1 MGLWLRLSAF
11 HSNCFLVSPGSC
23 SIIFLWR
30 KKKNTTQHKKLGR
43 LSKVRYVTHL
53 AQYPAPPGDFY
64 IVSYWVQGELRR
76 RAYKT
81 TKNWIQFSPLSVST
95 TSVIE
100 GYTATGLIPTDDAPV
115 REASLS
121 TKATW
126 ELLA

>member
-43 LSKVRYVTHL
+43 LSKVRYVTNL
-53 AQYPAPPGDFY
+53 AQYPASPGDFY

-76 RAYKT
+76 RAYTGYIPQNNQKLDT
-81 TKNWIQFSPLSVST
+81 VFSTFSLHNF
-95 TSVIE
+95 
-100 GYTATGLIPTDDAPV
+100 GY
-115 REASLS
+115 
-121 TKATW
+121 
-126 ELLA
+126 